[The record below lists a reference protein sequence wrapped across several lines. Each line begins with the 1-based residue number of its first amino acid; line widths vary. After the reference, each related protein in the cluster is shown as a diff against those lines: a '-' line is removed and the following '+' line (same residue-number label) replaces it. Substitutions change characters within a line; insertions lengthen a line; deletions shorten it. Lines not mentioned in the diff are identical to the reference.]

1 MQSSQ
6 RVAWVD
12 YAKGLAIIG
21 VFILHSNAPENVIH
35 AIDMFCMPLFFLL
48 SGFVFSIYKHPSFRS
63 FLWNKLRTL
72 IFPGVFFAVVPF
84 AITRVIGTISG
95 DVWGMKTYAKWFLG
109 LAVNLRGH
117 EGFGSIPWFLVC
129 LFVVE
134 IGGYILLRLFERVP
148 SSTTAFVG
156 IGITSILIGYMY
168 SIFIHIVLPWEAD
181 IALSMF
187 GFFVFGYAMRDHR
200 EEIEHCGASPRSHCL
215 SGAAGGSEYAELSTT
230 GQRVYEHVRQH
241 RILPGRGILR
251 HVGHNRDLHYL
262 GTYPNWQIPLAGNHL
277 LRAQHF
283 GVLLC
288 ECTNLRQLDSI
299 HLGMVRI
306 RYQWWIHNEST
317 IVHAGIHCRQSD
329 YLFRRD
335 GGHESLAAR
344 SVGQKANVMFIK
356 QRAGG

>member
-48 SGFVFSIYKHPSFRS
+48 SGFVFSIHKHPSFRS

-181 IALSMF
+181 VALSMF

-200 EEIEHCGASPRSHCL
+200 EEIEHAVHPLAAIVSAALLVAASMLNSQQPVNVYMNTYGSIGYYLVGAFSGMWAIIAICIILGRIPTGRFPLPAIIYCGRNTLVFYCVNAPIYASLIPFIL
-215 SGAAGGSEYAELSTT
+215 EWFGLDTNGGSTT
-230 GQRVYEHVRQH
+230 NQ
-241 RILPGRGILR
+241 
-251 HVGHNRDLHYL
+251 
-262 GTYPNWQIPLAGNHL
+262 
-277 LRAQHF
+277 
-283 GVLLC
+283 LLC
-288 ECTNLRQLDSI
+288 MLGSIVVNLIICSAVTEVMNRWLPEV
-299 HLGMVRI
+299 LGKKRTLC
-306 RYQWWIHNEST
+306 S
-317 IVHAGIHCRQSD
+317 
-329 YLFRRD
+329 
-335 GGHESLAAR
+335 
-344 SVGQKANVMFIK
+344 
-356 QRAGG
+356 